1 MPWLKFMAATR
12 SRSGFNMNEIA
23 NYIAVDT
30 IEEAAE
36 TLAAGPVTVLAGGT
50 DLMLQTEAGT
60 RSYAATLMNIRRVA
74 KLRGVGLEDGSLTIG
89 ALTTVSDLLA
99 DPIIGAHCPILAE
112 TADQFASPQIRNM
125 ASIGGN
131 ICNASPAGDLLVPLI
146 ALGAEVALVSKADGA
161 LHSRRMPV
169 EEFVIG
175 PGASKLGDTEI
186 LTFVHIP
193 SQDGAAGA
201 FRKFGPRPALEIA
214 IAAVAVTGRIEDGKF
229 AHMRV
234 AFGAVAPT
242 PVRGRAVEAAL
253 EDKPATDETINA
265 ALAATD
271 ADISPIDD
279 VRASAWYRRHL
290 IRTLTQEILADVFR
304 A

>member
-1 MPWLKFMAATR
+1 
-12 SRSGFNMNEIA
+12 MNEIA

-50 DLMLQTEAGT
+50 DLMLQTQAGT
-60 RSYAATLMNIRRVA
+60 RTYGATLMNIRRVA
-74 KLRGVGLEDGSLTIG
+74 ALRGVRLEDSALTIG
-89 ALTTVSDLLA
+89 ALTTVSNLLSDRLIA
-99 DPIIGAHCPILAE
+99 EHCPILAE

-146 ALGAEVALVSKADGA
+146 ALGAEVELASKPDGA
-161 LHSRRMPV
+161 LTCRRVPL
-169 EEFVIG
+169 EDFVTG
-175 PGASKLGDTEI
+175 PGISALGATEI

-193 SQDGAAGA
+193 LHAGLLGA

-214 IAAVAVTGRIEDGKF
+214 MAAVAVTGRIEGGKF

-234 AFGAVAPT
+234 AFGAVAPR

-253 EDKPATDETINA
+253 EGQPATDETINA
-265 ALAATD
+265 ALSAAD

-290 IRTLTQEILADVFR
+290 IRALTQAILTDVFGN
-304 A
+304 

>member
-1 MPWLKFMAATR
+1 
-12 SRSGFNMNEIA
+12 MNEIA

-30 IEEAAE
+30 IEAAAE

-50 DLMLQTEAGT
+50 DLMLQAEAGA
-60 RSYAATLMNIRRVA
+60 RAYAATLMNIRRITE
-74 KLRGVGLEDGSLTIG
+74 LRGVRLEDGSLVIG
-89 ALTTVSDLLA
+89 ALTTVTDLLA
-99 DPIIGAHCPILAE
+99 DPLIGAHCPILAE
-112 TADQFASPQIRNM
+112 TANQFASPQIRNM

-146 ALGAEVALVSKADGA
+146 ALGAEVELVSKPNGALVS
-161 LHSRRMPV
+161 RRVPV
-169 EEFVIG
+169 EDFVTG
-175 PGASKLGDTEI
+175 PGTSDLSDAEI

-193 SQDGAAGA
+193 VQDGAAGA

-214 IAAVAVTGRIEDGKF
+214 MVAVAVCGRIEGGKF
-229 AHMRV
+229 DHMRV

-242 PVRGRAVEAAL
+242 PVRGRNVEAAL
-253 EDKPATDETINA
+253 EGKPATEDTIA
-265 ALAATD
+265 AAIAAAD

-290 IRTLTQEILADVFR
+290 TRALTQEILADVFG